1 MSRPLVIVETAME
14 IAYSREILDKI
25 AARHGPDRA
34 RACAMSNSVGGI
46 GPLLK
51 ERIPAQ
57 AELGHEVIGV
67 SLLYD
72 NVWIQGFYQW
82 GQIYIEKK
90 SVGARMREV
99 LENAGFQLSLELPD
113 GKTCQV
119 DVWKATS
126 GGAVVY
132 YLDHPEIAN

>member
-1 MSRPLVIVETAME
+1 MKPLIIVESAME
-14 IAYSREILDKI
+14 IAHSQEVLDKI
-25 AARHGPDRA
+25 NVKYGHERA
-34 RACAMSNSVGGI
+34 RARAMSNSVGGI

-72 NVWIQGFYQW
+72 HVWTQGFYQW

-113 GKTCQV
+113 GPITQV
-119 DVWKATS
+119 KVWKARKS
-126 GGAVVY
+126 SNPGWWGEA
-132 YLDHPEIAN
+132 PWPS